1 MVATHFGSTIACL
14 THVTRGSEVIDEGLM
29 LDSRGTLY

>member
-1 MVATHFGSTIACL
+1 LMRDSCL
-14 THVTRGSEVIDEGLM
+14 THVAHGSEVIDEGLM